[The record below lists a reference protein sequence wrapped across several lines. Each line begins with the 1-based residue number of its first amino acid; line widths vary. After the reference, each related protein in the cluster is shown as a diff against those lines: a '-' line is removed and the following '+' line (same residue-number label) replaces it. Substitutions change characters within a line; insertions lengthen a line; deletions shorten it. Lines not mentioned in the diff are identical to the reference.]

1 MKFLPFLILW
11 FVVFAASYTLLV
23 AVNLAPIEVKEVNAV
38 VLALFA
44 KTENAAGPL
53 TTDINSKLEPTTD
66 FSAEPPASSA
76 GKQPVRLVIEK
87 IGTDAPVENPQ
98 SRDIAVLDAALLKG
112 VVHYPGSGSL
122 ESNTN
127 MFIFGHST
135 NWTSVNNQAFK
146 SLNRLNELR
155 LGDEIKLFSDE
166 KEYIYKVTSVALV
179 DQNEALVKFET
190 GKRKLTLSTCDTF
203 GKRDARFVVTAD
215 FINESLIK

>member
-1 MKFLPFLILW
+1 MKSLPFLILW
-11 FVVFAASYTLLV
+11 LVVFAASYTLLV
-23 AVNLAPIEVKEVNAV
+23 VADLAPIEVKEMNAV
-38 VLALFA
+38 VLTLFA

-53 TTDINSKLEPTTD
+53 TANINSKPKPTTD
-66 FSAEPPASSA
+66 FSTEP
-76 GKQPVRLVIEK
+76 QPVRLVIEK

-127 MFIFGHST
+127 MFLFGHST
-135 NWTSVNNQAFK
+135 NWTAVHNQAFK
-146 SLNRLNELR
+146 SLNRLGELQ

-166 KEYIYKVTSVALV
+166 KEYTYKVTAISLV
-179 DQNEALVKFET
+179 DQNEALVKFEA

-215 FINESLIK
+215 FIGDSLIK

>member
-1 MKFLPFLILW
+1 MKIFNSIFFWLII
-11 FVVFAASYTLLV
+11 FIASYTLLLTV
-23 AVNLAPIEVKEVNAV
+23 DLAPIEVKELNAV
-38 VLALFA
+38 ILALFA
-44 KTENAAGPL
+44 K
-53 TTDINSKLEPTTD
+53 NSEPKPTAD
-66 FSAEPPASSA
+66 FSAGS
-76 GKQPVRLVIEK
+76 QPIRLVIEK

-122 ESNTN
+122 ENNTN

-135 NWTSVNNQAFK
+135 NWATVHNQAFK
-146 SLNRLNELR
+146 SLNRLNELQ

-166 KEYIYKVTSVALV
+166 KEYIYKVTTVALV

-203 GKRDARFVVTAD
+203 GKRDARFVVTAE
-215 FINESLIK
+215 FISDRLIK